1 MARPESHN
9 LYEPENEVIPGVFIF
24 YQQGGNEENRRRSE
38 DACDVHIV
46 DEEGEVVCW
55 NYDEI
60 VEDPGALNA
69 ALCAVAIAAAK
80 GPSMVRKNIERHG
93 AVLQQI
99 KQTTQ
104 SRFEDPDF
112 FKKLSK
118 YKTAFSPEHDLHV
131 GIVNVHELNGKPVVL
146 ARLAFHET
154 IIAFNPEDLTD
165 YVL

>member
-24 YQQGGNEENRRRSE
+24 YENGTEGNPGYQ
-38 DACDVHIV
+38 ACDLHIV
-46 DEEGEVVCW
+46 DDFDEVVCW

-118 YKTAFSPEHDLHV
+118 YKTAYSPEHVQYV

-146 ARLAFHET
+146 ARLAFRET